1 MKACCEWYKKV
12 RPEKSLLNIFGN
24 TVNRWRSYQFLR
36 DCRLARR
43 NIKSGRGNDVTKAI
57 CYSIQ
62 DTVIIEVVQLK
73 GFKISLQS
81 RTLVSNAEV
90 RFHQE
95 KIARY
100 QKTFFYVD
108 LFVIASNNFM
118 LSCRCLSVTVHSNH
132 TSAF

>member
-1 MKACCEWYKKV
+1 MKACFEQYKKV

-24 TVNRWRSYQFLR
+24 TVNKWRSYYFLR

-43 NIKSGRGNDVTKAI
+43 NIKSGRANDVTKAI

-81 RTLVSNAEV
+81 KTLVSNAEV
-90 RFHQE
+90 RFDQA

-100 QKTFFYVD
+100 QNTFFYVD